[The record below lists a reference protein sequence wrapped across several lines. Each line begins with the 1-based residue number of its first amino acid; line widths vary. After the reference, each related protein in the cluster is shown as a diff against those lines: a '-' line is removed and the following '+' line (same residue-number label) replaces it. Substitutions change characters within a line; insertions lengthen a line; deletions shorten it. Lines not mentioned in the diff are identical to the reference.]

1 LKPGTRRDTRNRPWT
16 KPPNKWTP
24 KPPERFWIDTSSTA
38 VEAAMMFE
46 AQALDLWL
54 RCLFI
59 IQNPECQGLLH
70 ERADQEKAHLK
81 VLSRFLNRESLS
93 DS

>member
-1 LKPGTRRDTRNRPWT
+1 
-16 KPPNKWTP
+16 
-24 KPPERFWIDTSSTA
+24 
-38 VEAAMMFE
+38 MMFE